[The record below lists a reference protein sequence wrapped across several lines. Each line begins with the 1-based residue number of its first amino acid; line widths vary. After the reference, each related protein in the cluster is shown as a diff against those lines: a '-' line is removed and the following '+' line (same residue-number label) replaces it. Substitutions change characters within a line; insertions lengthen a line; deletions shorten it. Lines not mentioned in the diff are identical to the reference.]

1 MYGAPPTRHTRR
13 AGLTGLDRTNVLGAR
28 YSTAEVIC
36 AGCAS
41 SVTPR
46 TPDPSLGRLWL
57 PVKPVRCIAGNM
69 RLAQAAMENCQ

>member
-1 MYGAPPTRHTRR
+1 
-13 AGLTGLDRTNVLGAR
+13 
-28 YSTAEVIC
+28 VIY

-41 SVTPR
+41 SVNPR